1 MPTSIALKQLKLFH
15 PSIYLKRAINLVIGV
30 PFLFQCELLH
40 TTWISTSPFKEP
52 STYNVL
58 IWGSGSS
65 ISWIWSGLNI
75 WVCWLGE
82 FKGVSQEAMFQ
93 TPVDVEKEDQIKWIH
108 FRKNRS
114 GKVVLEL
121 NFQTWVHI
129 FLADVLT
136 IDVLHSG
143 RSWQKERLFKYIDTE
158 YGE

>member
-1 MPTSIALKQLKLFH
+1 
-15 PSIYLKRAINLVIGV
+15 
-30 PFLFQCELLH
+30 
-40 TTWISTSPFKEP
+40 
-52 STYNVL
+52 
-58 IWGSGSS
+58 
-65 ISWIWSGLNI
+65 
-75 WVCWLGE
+75 
-82 FKGVSQEAMFQ
+82 MFQ